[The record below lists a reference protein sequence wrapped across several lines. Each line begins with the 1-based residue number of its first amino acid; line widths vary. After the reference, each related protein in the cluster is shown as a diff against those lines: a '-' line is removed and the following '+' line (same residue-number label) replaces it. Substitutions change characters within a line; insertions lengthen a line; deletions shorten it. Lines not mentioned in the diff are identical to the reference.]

1 MIAACQTSL
10 SFSVSRSLLT
20 HMSMLVVPSSY
31 LVLCRPF
38 LLLPSIFPNIKVF
51 SNGLVLCIRWP
62 KYRSFSFSISP
73 SDEYSGLI
81 SFKMDW
87 FDFLAVQGT
96 LKSLLQHHS
105 SKASVLQHS
114 AFFKVQGGLNEFKSA
129 LWSRRKEKFKFFYLF
144 PKAHRLYQK
153 NCLW

>member
-10 SFSVSRSLLT
+10 PFSISRSLLT
-20 HMSMLVVPSSY
+20 HMSMLVVPSNY
-31 LVLCRPF
+31 LVLCHPF

-62 KYRSFSFSISP
+62 KYQIFSFSISP

-81 SFKMDW
+81 SFRMDW
-87 FDFLAVQGT
+87 FDFLAIQGT

-105 SKASVLQHS
+105 SKASVLQHA
-114 AFFKVQGGLNEFKSA
+114 AFFKVQGGLNEFNSA
-129 LWSRRKEKFKFFYLF
+129 LWS
-144 PKAHRLYQK
+144 
-153 NCLW
+153 